1 MSEYVKKRTK
11 DKYGGPEKTE
21 IYALGKKL
29 PLGDDRFSCGGNGR
43 EDHHQRPFA
52 RASFTHA
59 QEETN
64 AEYEYNDDGKPRVR
78 RITKYSPTELF
89 THHPAQIQELYSD
102 PSMTHHVGNLLGAA
116 VNEHRRREGSST
128 AIPMPDSNLSPY
140 SSKLVKNA
148 TAKGIK
154 VPSNPDNPDAN
165 ASNKA
170 PAGKRTISKEHL
182 YREGFTDM
190 PDSEVKGA
198 RSTIRGI
205 LRESKP
211 SKVSPQQFDE
221 HFTQGKLF

>member
-21 IYALGKKL
+21 IYALGKKR
-29 PLGDDRFSCGGNGR
+29 PLGDDRFSVGGSGHE
-43 EDHHQRPFA
+43 EDHQRPFA

-64 AEYEYNDDGKPRVR
+64 GEYEYNDDGKPMVR

-89 THHPAQIQELYSD
+89 THRPAQIQELYAD
-102 PSMTHHVGNLLGAA
+102 PSMAHHVGNLLGAA
-116 VNEHRRREGSST
+116 VNEHRDREHSST

-148 TAKGIK
+148 RAKGIK
-154 VPSNPDNPDAN
+154 VPSNPDNPDDSS
-165 ASNKA
+165 SNKA
-170 PAGKRTISKEHL
+170 SYANRTISKEHL

-190 PDSEVKGA
+190 PASEVKGA
-198 RSTIRGI
+198 RSTIKEI

-221 HFTQGKLF
+221 HFSQGKLF